1 MLNPWYV
8 VGFIDGE
15 GCFSVTVNK
24 KDWIIPEVRL
34 IFEVELREDDKQ
46 ILYCIQEALQCGKI
60 YHLNYERYNK
70 WKPHVKLKVS
80 NFKDIF
86 EKIIPFFKKYPL
98 QAKKK
103 ISFGIFCEVAEMIK
117 SKKHLTAEGIEE
129 IKFLKESLKI

>member
-8 VGFIDGE
+8 VGFTDGE

-24 KDWIIPEVRL
+24 RNQIIPEIRL
-34 IFEVELREDDKQ
+34 IFEIELREDDRQ
-46 ILYCIQEALQCGKI
+46 ILHYIQEILQCGKI
-60 YHLNYERYNK
+60 YHLDYERYNK

-80 NFKDIF
+80 NFRDIF

-103 ISFGIFCEVAEMIK
+103 ISFGVFCEVAKMIK
-117 SKKHLTAEGIEE
+117 SKKHLTTEGIEE